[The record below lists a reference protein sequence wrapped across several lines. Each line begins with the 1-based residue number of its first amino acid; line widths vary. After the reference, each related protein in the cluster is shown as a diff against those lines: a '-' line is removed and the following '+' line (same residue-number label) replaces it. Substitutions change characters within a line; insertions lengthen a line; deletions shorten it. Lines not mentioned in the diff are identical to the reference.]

1 MAFSQL
7 FKAFILLG
15 NAGLI
20 WGSTVPLTQAQTTA
34 DPLAALGHDLAE
46 AKLPKQP
53 VAQISAL
60 SPAIATSSAKPQ
72 FSTPMPDA
80 AVDSS
85 RGAIAAPESPVP
97 AARRAVTA
105 PTALAQP
112 QFSTATQLTVPQPP
126 ATTRS
131 RLDLDIASGALT
143 PEDPDTLVIP
153 TTPEVSASTGSEVPG
168 PPAEATLE
176 SPAPQ
181 AAIRFL
187 APAPEAVL
195 DIPATTVT
203 LQFPVGSEVT
213 LTVNGSPVG
222 DDLIGR
228 TETNLET
235 GLITQTWYGV
245 GLQSGTNQLSAQGQ
259 MAGTALPLADLEIQ
273 VRGAIASLGLTTL
286 ESRVTAD
293 GRSTVTV
300 QGQLL
305 DAQGNVASQDT
316 VVTLETGRG
325 QFIDDDQN
333 PDQLGFQVQTHQG
346 SFSTTLQTGLTPGP
360 ATIRASQG
368 DFEAYTQVEFITEL
382 RPTLLT
388 GVVDVRLGGG
398 GTDFYSRYRD
408 FLPADGGAGTQLAV
422 RGGAFAITSFG
433 DWRFTGAYRSDRP
446 LNEGCDTT
454 VPLFR
459 DYQECDRAYPVYG
472 DDSTTEVLAPSTDSL
487 YLRLERTSPE
497 PNAGSDYV
505 MWGDY
510 RTEEFATASQL
521 FSSISR
527 SLHGFS
533 GNYNLGNLQLS
544 AIYGNNIEGFQR
556 DTIAPDGTSGFY
568 FLSRRL
574 LQPGSEAVYFELE
587 ELNRPGQVI
596 DRQQLSRGPD
606 YEIDYDRGTLL
617 FRQPVLRTVV
627 DSQGRNLLRRIV
639 VTYQYE
645 GGGSTNL
652 YGGRLRYHLN
662 RDADQASWLG
672 ATYLQEDQTAQQFQ
686 LYGADAQISFGTGG
700 LLVAEYAHS
709 TNSLVNTNSVSG
721 DAYRLEVSNAFTDSL
736 LGRAYW
742 QQVSPGFTNNA
753 TTSFV
758 PGQRRYGAELQA
770 EISETTI
777 LRFGYD
783 HEDNY
788 GVAPRTLTVLEP
800 LLAPGLTATPGQ
812 LLDNSLTTITAGI
825 QQRIGSA
832 TTSIDWIHR
841 DRTDRLAP
849 EFSNVSDQIRS
860 MMTLPI
866 ADNVTFTALNEFTLA
881 GQVDALYPNRSLLG
895 LNWQIYPGISLGV
908 THQILNGGQYDND
921 TITSLYLSG
930 DYELGSDT
938 RLVGNFSMFDRGQI
952 SGSIGVQQ
960 GVTLAPG
967 LQLDLAYEHV
977 FQSNN
982 LVTGAGTQFAQPY
995 AVGQSAAALAPTG
1008 GSSYSVGLSYTGS
1021 PDFQANARVEHRT
1034 SSAGSN
1040 TVISADA
1047 QGRLTPS
1054 LTVLGRFQQANAANQ
1069 LLSGLGDTTNLRLGL
1084 AYRNPDND
1092 KLNAL
1097 LRYEYRR
1104 NPGLLPE
1111 SLLQESGSGS
1121 ADHVFAAEA
1130 IYAPDWQW
1138 EFYGKFA
1145 LRSSTS
1151 YLASDLV
1158 GSSTVTLT
1166 QLRATYR
1173 LSYQWD
1179 LVGEARWINQ
1189 PSAGFSETGFSL
1201 EAGYYLN
1208 PNLRLSAGYSFGGVY
1223 DRDFNGSRSAGGPYF
1238 GLTFKLDN
1246 TLLEGFSI
1254 DDPPVEALPLE
1265 EAP

>member
-1 MAFSQL
+1 MAL
-7 FKAFILLG
+7 
-15 NAGLI
+15 
-20 WGSTVPLTQAQTTA
+20 
-34 DPLAALGHDLAE
+34 
-46 AKLPKQP
+46 
-53 VAQISAL
+53 
-60 SPAIATSSAKPQ
+60 
-72 FSTPMPDA
+72 M
-80 AVDSS
+80 
-85 RGAIAAPESPVP
+85 
-97 AARRAVTA
+97 
-105 PTALAQP
+105 
-112 QFSTATQLTVPQPP
+112 
-126 ATTRS
+126 
-131 RLDLDIASGALT
+131 
-143 PEDPDTLVIP
+143 
-153 TTPEVSASTGSEVPG
+153 
-168 PPAEATLE
+168 
-176 SPAPQ
+176 
-181 AAIRFL
+181 
-187 APAPEAVL
+187 
-195 DIPATTVT
+195 
-203 LQFPVGSEVT
+203 
-213 LTVNGSPVG
+213 VNGSPVG

-245 GLQSGTNQLSAQGQ
+245 GLHSGENQLSAQGQ
-259 MAGTALPLADLEIQ
+259 LGGAALTQTDLAIQ
-273 VRGAIASLGLTTL
+273 VRGAIASMSVTTL
-286 ESRVTAD
+286 ESRVAAD

-305 DAQGNVASQDT
+305 DDQGNVASQDT
-316 VVTLETGRG
+316 VITLEASQG
-325 QFIDDDQN
+325 QFVEDDQN
-333 PDQLGFQVQTHQG
+333 SDQPGFQVQTQGG
-346 SFSTTLQTGLTPGP
+346 SFSTTLQTGLTPGQT
-360 ATIRASQG
+360 TIRASRG
-368 DFEAYTQVEFITEL
+368 DLEAYTQVEFTTEL

-388 GVVDVRLGGG
+388 GVVDVRFGSG

-408 FLPADGGAGTQLAV
+408 FLPADGGAGTQLAI

-433 DWRFTGAYRSDRP
+433 DWRFTGAYRSDRA
-446 LNEGCDTT
+446 LNEGCDGT

-459 DYQECDRAYPVYG
+459 NYQDCDRPYPVYG
-472 DDSTTEVLAPSTDSL
+472 DDSTSEVLAPSTDSL
-487 YLRLERTSPE
+487 YLRLERTSPT

-510 RTEEFATASQL
+510 RTDEFATSSQL
-521 FSSISR
+521 YSSISR

-544 AIYGNNIEGFQR
+544 AIYGNNIQGFQR

-574 LQPGSEAVYFELE
+574 LLPGSEAIYFELE
-587 ELNRPGQVI
+587 ELNRPGQVL

-606 YEIDYDRGTLL
+606 YEIDYDRGTVL

-627 DSQGRNLLRRIV
+627 DSEGRTLVRRIV
-639 VTYQYE
+639 ATYQHE
-645 GGGSTNL
+645 GGGSTSL

-662 RDADQASWLG
+662 RDPAQASWLG
-672 ATYLQEDQTAQQFQ
+672 ATYLQENHADQQFQ
-686 LYGADAQISFGTGG
+686 LYGADAQVSFGSGG
-700 LLVAEYAHS
+700 LLLAEYAHS
-709 TNSLVNTNSVSG
+709 TSSLVNATPVAG
-721 DAYRLEVSNAFTDSL
+721 EAYRLEVSNAFSDQLSA
-736 LGRAYW
+736 RAYW

-770 EISETTI
+770 DLSETTT
-777 LRFGYD
+777 LRLGYD

-788 GVAPRTLTVLEP
+788 GVAPATLTALEP
-800 LLAPGLTATPGQ
+800 LLFPGVAAAPGQP
-812 LLDNSLTTITAGI
+812 LDNSLTTITAGI

-832 TTSIDWIHR
+832 TTSLDWIHR
-841 DRTDRLAP
+841 DRSDRLNP
-849 EFSNVSDQIRS
+849 QFSTVTNQIRS
-860 MMTLPI
+860 MATLPVTE
-866 ADNVTFTALNEFTLA
+866 NVTFTALNEFTLA
-881 GQVDALYPNRSLLG
+881 GQADAVYPNRTLLG
-895 LNWQIYPGISLGV
+895 LNWQIQPGISLGV
-908 THQILNGGQYDND
+908 THQILNGGQFDND
-921 TITSLYLSG
+921 SLTSLYLSG
-930 DYELGSDT
+930 DYEFGSGT
-938 RLVGNFSMFDRGQI
+938 RLTGNFSLFDRGQM
-952 SGSIGVQQ
+952 SGSVGIQQ

-967 LQLDLAYEHV
+967 LQLDLAYEYV

-1008 GSSYSVGLSYTGS
+1008 GSSYSIGLSYTGS
-1021 PDFQANARVEHRT
+1021 PDFQTNLRFEHRT
-1034 SSAGSN
+1034 SGAASN

-1047 QGRLTPS
+1047 QGRLSPS
-1054 LTVLGRFQQANAANQ
+1054 LTVLGRFQQASAANQ

-1092 KLNAL
+1092 VFNAL

-1111 SLLQESGSGS
+1111 SLLENSGSGS

-1130 IYAPDWQW
+1130 IYAPNWQW

-1158 GSSTVTLT
+1158 GSSTVTLA

-1173 LSYQWD
+1173 LNYQWD

-1189 PSAGFSETGFSL
+1189 PGAGYSETGFSL
-1201 EAGYYLN
+1201 ETGYYLN

-1238 GLTFKLDN
+1238 GLTIKLDN
-1246 TLLEGFSI
+1246 SLLEGFSI
-1254 DDPPVEALPLE
+1254 DDDPSIQAVPEAVPLEPMSNREPTPADHQPRSLE
-1265 EAP
+1265 EAI

>member
-1 MAFSQL
+1 MPLA
-7 FKAFILLG
+7 KAEASVDRPTIS
-15 NAGLI
+15 AS
-20 WGSTVPLTQAQTTA
+20 STPAKAKPADAIALAHPA
-34 DPLAALGHDLAE
+34 DPTSDLGEPLPLLIADETPTAEGASELLTSPDSAA
-46 AKLPKQP
+46 PKP
-53 VAQISAL
+53 GISD
-60 SPAIATSSAKPQ
+60 AIADGAPATGGASEP
-72 FSTPMPDA
+72 FPPPDA
-80 AVDSS
+80 AEP
-85 RGAIAAPESPVP
+85 GQESPDESVVQGSI
-97 AARRAVTA
+97 RV
-105 PTALAQP
+105 
-112 QFSTATQLTVPQPP
+112 
-126 ATTRS
+126 
-131 RLDLDIASGALT
+131 LT
-143 PEDPDTLVIP
+143 PSPD
-153 TTPEVSASTGSEVPG
+153 
-168 PPAEATLE
+168 
-176 SPAPQ
+176 
-181 AAIRFL
+181 
-187 APAPEAVL
+187 AVL
-195 DIPATTVT
+195 DIPSTTVT
-203 LQFPVGSEVT
+203 LQFPVGSEIT
-213 LTVNGSPVG
+213 LMVNGSPVPA
-222 DDLIGR
+222 DLIGR

-245 GLQSGTNQLSAQGQ
+245 GLHAGENQLSAQGQ
-259 MAGTALPLADLEIQ
+259 LAGTTLAGAEQLVR
-273 VRGAIASLGLTTL
+273 VRGAIASLSITTL

-316 VVTLETGRG
+316 VITLEASQG
-325 QFIDDDQN
+325 QFTDEDQN
-333 PDQLGFQVQTHQG
+333 PDQPGFQVQTQGG
-346 SFSTTLQTGLTPGP
+346 SFRTTLQTGLTPGQ
-360 ATIRASQG
+360 ATIRASRG
-368 DFEAYTQVEFITEL
+368 ELEAYTQVEFITEL

-408 FLPADGGAGTQLAV
+408 FLPPDGGAGTQLAV

-433 DWRFTGAYRSDRP
+433 DWRFTGAYRSDRA
-446 LNEGCDTT
+446 LNEGCDGT

-459 DYQECDRAYPVYG
+459 TYQDCDRAYPVYG
-472 DDSTTEVLAPSTDSL
+472 DDSTSEVLAPSTDSL

-497 PNAGSDYV
+497 LNAGSDYV

-510 RTEEFATASQL
+510 RTDEFATSSQL
-521 FSSISR
+521 YSSISR

-544 AIYGNNIEGFQR
+544 AIYGNNIQGFQR

-574 LQPGSEAVYFELE
+574 LVPGSEAVYFELE
-587 ELNRPGQVI
+587 ELNRPGQVL

-627 DSQGRNLLRRIV
+627 DSQGRNLVRRIV
-639 VTYQYE
+639 ATYQYE
-645 GGGSTNL
+645 GGGSTSL

-662 RDADQASWLG
+662 RDSDQASWLG
-672 ATYLQEDQTAQQFQ
+672 ATYLQENQTAQQFQ
-686 LYGADAQISFGTGG
+686 LYGADAQVSFGTGG
-700 LLVAEYAHS
+700 LLLAEYAHS
-709 TNSLVNTNSVSG
+709 TNSLVSTAPVSG
-721 DAYRLEVSNAFTDSL
+721 DAYRLEVSNAFSDQLS
-736 LGRAYW
+736 GRAYW
-742 QQVSPGFTNNA
+742 QEVSPGFANNA

-770 EISETTI
+770 DLSETTT

-788 GVAPRTLTVLEP
+788 GIAPATLTALEP
-800 LLAPGLTATPGQ
+800 LLFPGVTAAPGQP
-812 LLDNSLTTITAGI
+812 LDNSLTTISAGI
-825 QQRIGSA
+825 QQQIGSA

-841 DRTDRLAP
+841 DRRDRLAP
-849 EFSNVSDQIRS
+849 EFSSVTDQIRS
-860 MMTLPI
+860 MATLPI

-881 GQVDALYPNRSLLG
+881 GRTDAVYPNRSLLG

-921 TITSLYLSG
+921 SLTSLYLSG

-938 RLVGNFSMFDRGQI
+938 RFTGNFSMFDRGQM
-952 SGSIGVQQ
+952 SGSIGVEQ

-995 AVGQSAAALAPTG
+995 AVGQAAAALAPTG
-1008 GSSYSVGLSYTGS
+1008 GDSYSVGLSYTGS
-1021 PDFQANARVEHRT
+1021 PDFQANARFEHRT

-1047 QGRLTPS
+1047 RGRLTRS
-1054 LTVLGRFQQANAANQ
+1054 LTVLGRFQQASAANQ

-1084 AYRNPDND
+1084 AYRDPEND

-1111 SLLQESGSGS
+1111 SLLAGSGSGS
-1121 ADHVFAAEA
+1121 ADHVFSAEA
-1130 IYAPDWQW
+1130 IYAPNWQW

-1145 LRSSTS
+1145 FRSSTS

-1158 GSSTVTLT
+1158 GSSTVTLA

-1173 LSYQWD
+1173 LNYQWD
-1179 LVGEARWINQ
+1179 IVGEARFINQ
-1189 PSAGFSETGFSL
+1189 PSAGYGETGFSL
-1201 EAGYYLN
+1201 ETGYYLN
-1208 PNLRLSAGYSFGGVY
+1208 PNLRLSAGYSFGGVS
-1223 DRDFNGSRSAGGPYF
+1223 DRDFSGSRSAGGPYF
-1238 GLTFKLDN
+1238 GLTLKLDN
-1246 TLLEGFSI
+1246 SLLEGFSI
-1254 DDPPVEALPLE
+1254 DDPSIGVDAPATEAMPLDIQSGDGAISPNSQPRPPE
-1265 EAP
+1265 EEL

>member
-1 MAFSQL
+1 MLA
-7 FKAFILLG
+7 LG
-15 NAGLI
+15 NAGLLL
-20 WGSTVPLTQAQTTA
+20 GSLTPLAMAQAAFEPAAAADISVEAPAVPVAEPLT
-34 DPLAALGHDLAE
+34 
-46 AKLPKQP
+46 
-53 VAQISAL
+53 
-60 SPAIATSSAKPQ
+60 PAIAQPSPLPMDSVAPSTSSANE
-72 FSTPMPDA
+72 
-80 AVDSS
+80 AVDLV
-85 RGAIAAPESPVP
+85 APSASETSETSETLAPASQP
-97 AARRAVTA
+97 AAAEAAT
-105 PTALAQP
+105 
-112 QFSTATQLTVPQPP
+112 STTETSEP
-126 ATTRS
+126 AT
-131 RLDLDIASGALT
+131 
-143 PEDPDTLVIP
+143 
-153 TTPEVSASTGSEVPG
+153 
-168 PPAEATLE
+168 
-176 SPAPQ
+176 Q

-187 APAPEAVL
+187 TPTPEAVL
-195 DIPATTVT
+195 DIPSTTVT
-203 LQFPVGSEVT
+203 LQFPVGSEIT
-213 LTVNGSPVG
+213 LVVNGSPVG

-245 GLQSGTNQLSAQGQ
+245 GLHSGENQLSAQGQ
-259 MAGTALPLADLEIQ
+259 LGGAALTQADLTIQ
-273 VRGAIASLGLTTL
+273 VRGAIASLSVTTL
-286 ESRVTAD
+286 ESRVAAD

-305 DAQGNVASQDT
+305 DDQGNVASQDT
-316 VVTLETGRG
+316 VITLESSQG
-325 QFIDDDQN
+325 QFVEDDQN
-333 PDQLGFQVQTHQG
+333 SDQPGFQVQTQGG
-346 SFSTTLQTGLTPGP
+346 SFSTTLQTGLTPGQT
-360 ATIRASQG
+360 TIRASRG
-368 DFEAYTQVEFITEL
+368 DLEAYTQVEFTTEL

-388 GVVDVRLGGG
+388 GVVDVRLGSG

-408 FLPADGGAGTQLAV
+408 FLPADGGAGTQLAI

-433 DWRFTGAYRSDRP
+433 DWRFTGAYRSDRA
-446 LNEGCDTT
+446 LNEGCDGT

-459 DYQECDRAYPVYG
+459 NYQDCDRPYPVYG
-472 DDSTTEVLAPSTDSL
+472 DDSTSEVLAPSTDSL
-487 YLRLERTSPE
+487 YLRLERTSPT

-510 RTEEFATASQL
+510 RTDEFATSSQL
-521 FSSISR
+521 YSSISR

-544 AIYGNNIEGFQR
+544 AIYGNNIQGFQR

-574 LQPGSEAVYFELE
+574 LLPGSEAIYFELE
-587 ELNRPGQVI
+587 ELNRPGQVL
-596 DRQQLSRGPD
+596 DRQPLSRGPD
-606 YEIDYDRGTLL
+606 YEIDYDRGTVL
-617 FRQPVLRTVV
+617 FRQPVLRTAV
-627 DSQGRNLLRRIV
+627 DGQGRTLVRRIV
-639 VTYQYE
+639 ATYQHE
-645 GGGSTNL
+645 GGGSTSL

-662 RDADQASWLG
+662 RDPAQASWLG
-672 ATYLQEDQTAQQFQ
+672 ATYLQENHADQQFQ
-686 LYGADAQISFGTGG
+686 LYGADAQINFGSGG
-700 LLVAEYAHS
+700 LLLAEYAHS
-709 TNSLVNTNSVSG
+709 TSSLINTNPVAG
-721 DAYRLEVSNAFTDSL
+721 EAYRLEVSNAFSDQLSA
-736 LGRAYW
+736 RAYW

-770 EISETTI
+770 DLSETTT

-788 GVAPRTLTVLEP
+788 GVAPATLTALEP
-800 LLAPGLTATPGQ
+800 LLFPGVAAAPGQP
-812 LLDNSLTTITAGI
+812 LDNSLTTITAGI

-832 TTSIDWIHR
+832 TTSLDWIHR
-841 DRTDRLAP
+841 DRSDRLNP
-849 EFSNVSDQIRS
+849 QFSTVTNQIRS
-860 MMTLPI
+860 MATLPVTE
-866 ADNVTFTALNEFTLA
+866 NVTFTALNEFTLA
-881 GQVDALYPNRSLLG
+881 GQADAVYPNRTLLG
-895 LNWQIYPGISLGV
+895 LNWQIQPGISLGV
-908 THQILNGGQYDND
+908 THQILNGGQFDND
-921 TITSLYLSG
+921 SLTSLYLSG
-930 DYELGSDT
+930 DYEFGTGT
-938 RLVGNFSMFDRGQI
+938 RLTGNFSLFDRGQM
-952 SGSIGVQQ
+952 SGSVGIQQ

-967 LQLDLAYEHV
+967 LQLDLAYEYV

-1021 PDFQANARVEHRT
+1021 PDFQTNLRFEHRT
-1034 SSAGSN
+1034 SGAASN

-1047 QGRLTPS
+1047 QGRLSPS
-1054 LTVLGRFQQANAANQ
+1054 LTVLGRFQQASAANQ

-1092 KLNAL
+1092 VFNAL

-1111 SLLQESGSGS
+1111 SLLENSGSGS

-1130 IYAPDWQW
+1130 IYAPNWQW

-1158 GSSTVTLT
+1158 GSSTVTLA

-1173 LSYQWD
+1173 LNYQWD

-1189 PSAGFSETGFSL
+1189 PGAGYSETGFSL
-1201 EAGYYLN
+1201 ETGYYLN

-1238 GLTFKLDN
+1238 GLTIKLDN
-1246 TLLEGFSI
+1246 SLLEGFSI
-1254 DDPPVEALPLE
+1254 DDDPSIQAGPEAAPLEPMSNSEPTPSHHQPRSLE
-1265 EAP
+1265 EAI